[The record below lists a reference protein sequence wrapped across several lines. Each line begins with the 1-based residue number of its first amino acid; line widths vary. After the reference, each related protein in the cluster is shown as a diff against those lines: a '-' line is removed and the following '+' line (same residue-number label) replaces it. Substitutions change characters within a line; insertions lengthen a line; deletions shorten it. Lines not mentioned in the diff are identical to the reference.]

1 MDGVFAFLSAWAAS
15 AHEALVFT
23 GVSIALAAGAFAGLF
38 AGLRGPRRAL
48 REARTAL
55 PESRLNLALAGFN
68 AAAVAPVLA
77 FLATG
82 LHALFQAAPGHAALS
97 QFWSAAPVWTS
108 LAAAIVAGD
117 LTGYWRH
124 RLEHHRF
131 IWPSHAVHH
140 SDQVMTWLTL
150 FRFHPVNRATTYL
163 IDGAVLALLGFPAE
177 AVLANAL
184 VRQYYGMVIHARLD
198 WDYGPLKRVFVSP
211 VMHRWHHAADAVDL
225 ATVFDRHDRPT
236 TAVAGVTTN
245 GGQPVGVLGRAFV
258 AADRRAF
265 NANYATVFSIWDQAF
280 GTYFAPGGA
289 PERTGVDHPMAPG
302 LAGQLAHPL
311 HAKAYR
317 RSHAANAAPGEFS

>member
-108 LAAAIVAGD
+108 LAAAVVAGD

-211 VMHRWHHAADAVDL
+211 VMHRWHHAAD
-225 ATVFDRHDRPT
+225 
-236 TAVAGVTTN
+236 
-245 GGQPVGVLGRAFV
+245 
-258 AADRRAF
+258 RRAF